1 MQTYLN
7 QFLEYFQIVKKASEH
22 TLRNY
27 RLDLESFFKCLA
39 THQVTKDEDLKK
51 INKALIRI
59 FIANMHEIGL
69 SRTTII
75 RRISSLRSFFKFL
88 LKNQKISCDPMEFIE
103 TPKLLKTIPNILTYQ
118 QVENLMSKPDLSS
131 YLGLRDRA
139 MLELFYSSGL
149 RLSELVALDR
159 EDLQLEDLLIK
170 VKGKGKKER
179 IVPLSH
185 IAGRWLLEYLNSP
198 LRFVDDAEHKMQEDS
213 KAVFLNK
220 WGGRI
225 TTRSVDRLFKLYY
238 QKSDIP
244 QEVTPHSLR
253 HSIATHW
260 LEKGMDLKTIQAL
273 LGHESLSTTTIY
285 TKVSSKLK
293 EDVYAKTHP
302 RALEKFQQE

>member
-1 MQTYLN
+1 
-7 QFLEYFQIVKKASEH
+7 
-22 TLRNY
+22 
-27 RLDLESFFKCLA
+27 
-39 THQVTKDEDLKK
+39 
-51 INKALIRI
+51 
-59 FIANMHEIGL
+59 MHEAGL
-69 SRTTII
+69 ARKTIL

-88 LKNQKISCDPMEFIE
+88 LKNHMITQDPMEFIE
-103 TPKLLKTIPNILTYQ
+103 TPKLSKTIPNILTSD
-118 QVENLMSKPDLSS
+118 QVENLMKKPDITS

-159 EDLQLEDLLIK
+159 EDMELEDLWIK

-179 IVPLSH
+179 VVPLSKV
-185 IAGRWLLEYLNSP
+185 AARWLLQYLTSP
-198 LRFVDDAEHKMQEDS
+198 MRFFDDAEHKMQQDQ

-220 WGGRI
+220 WGTRI
-225 TTRSVDRLFKLYY
+225 TTRSVDRLFKCYY
-238 QKSDIP
+238 KMSDIP

-260 LEKGMDLKTIQAL
+260 LENGMDLKTIQLL

-293 EDVYAKTHP
+293 EDVYSKSHP
-302 RALEKFQQE
+302 RALENFQQD